1 MTDQGPSKD
10 DLVEAAKL
18 RGLPVSGTKDEL
30 AQRIEEHDREAT
42 EKMPDVGAIVLYELS
57 DAEAHQYNAERDRLS
72 RFLKGTLGRPL
83 TRVPAVGGQLVP
95 VIVVTAD
102 VEGLCGNAQMP
113 GGGTYWVEGISPFVE
128 QED

>member
-1 MTDQGPSKD
+1 MSDEPKKD
-10 DLVEAAKL
+10 ELVEAAKL

-30 AQRIEEHDREAT
+30 AERIEQHDIQAT

-57 DAEAHQYNAERDRLS
+57 EEDARAYNRERDGLS
-72 RFLKGTLGRPL
+72 RFLKASRGGPL
-83 TRVPAVGGQLVP
+83 PSVRASAGQLVP

-113 GGGTYWVEGISPFVE
+113 GGGVLWVEGISPFVE
-128 QED
+128 D